1 MGSDTNLRSDNHKA
15 KVLNLAL
22 DLFQGVGRL
31 QAWDLIR
38 HFASRNEVFVHIQGG
53 AKVQNCSLSLCR
65 RGGNTLYLCPPQ
77 IQI

>member
-1 MGSDTNLRSDNHKA
+1 MGSDTNLRSDNQKA

-38 HFASRNEVFVHIQGG
+38 HLASRNEVFVHIEVFSGSVPKQI
-53 AKVQNCSLSLCR
+53 CSVAR
-65 RGGNTLYLCPPQ
+65 TA
-77 IQI
+77 